1 MKKRGDGRY
10 CKQIFL
16 GYNSDGSRKFKTIYG
31 KTIKEI
37 ESKEVEIKSQLKHDT
52 YIENDKITVDIW
64 AKEWFE
70 TYKSN
75 LEYNTMFMYQNSI
88 EKHIIPMIGNILL
101 SQIKTIQL
109 QKMLNEI
116 VAQGKTRT
124 AEICRL
130 TIKQIME
137 CAYQEKLINRDIT
150 IGLKPIKKEQKEQR
164 VLSDE
169 EISVIEEAPL
179 STKERLFVDIARYT
193 GLRKGEILALTI
205 ADIDFKNHKI
215 SVNKSLYY
223 KGNKPEIKS
232 PKSKS
237 GYRNVPIPDKLLITL
252 KKHIK
257 ENSSLI
263 IFTMS
268 GGGYMSKQSFR
279 GFWDKIIKKINEN
292 IENENKGTLKF
303 YKDDIKLTPHIFRHT
318 YATNLYYAGI
328 DVKTAQYLMGHS
340 SVDVTLKI
348 YTHLDAKKTEL
359 TFEKINEY
367 FAKC

>member
-16 GYNSDGSRKFKTIYG
+16 GYDSDGTRKFKTIYG
-31 KTIKEI
+31 KTIREI
-37 ESKEVEIKSQLKHDT
+37 ENKTIEIKSQLKLDT
-52 YIENDKITVDIW
+52 YIENDKITVATW

-70 TYKSN
+70 TYKAN

-88 EKHIIPMIGNILL
+88 EKHIIPMIGDILL

-116 VAQGKTRT
+116 VADGKIRT
-124 AEICRL
+124 ADICRL
-130 TIKQIME
+130 TLKQIME

-150 IGLKPIKKEQKEQR
+150 IGLKPIKKEKKEQR

-169 EISVIEEAPL
+169 ELVIIESTPL

-193 GLRKGEILALTI
+193 GLRKGEILSLTI
-205 ADIDFKNHKI
+205 ADIDFKTHKI

-223 KGNKPEIKS
+223 EVNTPKIKS
-232 PKSKS
+232 PKSQS
-237 GYRNVPIPDKLLITL
+237 GYRNVPIPDKLLVTL
-252 KKHIK
+252 KKYMK
-257 ENSSLI
+257 ENNSFIL
-263 IFTMS
+263 FTM
-268 GGGYMSKQSFR
+268 GNGGYMSKQSFR
-279 GFWDKIIKKINEN
+279 VFWDKIIKKINECAKTQG
-292 IENENKGTLKF
+292 ENVLKI
-303 YKDDIKLTPHIFRHT
+303 YKEDTKLTPHIFRHT
-318 YATNLYYAGI
+318 YATNLYYAGV

-340 SVDVTLKI
+340 SVDITLKI
-348 YTHLDAKKTEL
+348 YTHLDSKKTEL

-367 FAKC
+367 FG